1 MGHGT
6 KSCRAGKSIF
16 YFGFW
21 VLACGLSLFLFPGFC
36 LGLVGMHLPDT
47 VVVRLFGMVLLYL
60 AVYYFVAGR
69 HPEFRPLYKVTV
81 YTRSSALVIV
91 ALLAL
96 LGMAD
101 PKIIGFVVVDALGAV
116 WTGLALRGDAI
127 PRSGQRHSSDG
138 RAGRAV

>member
-1 MGHGT
+1 MT
-6 KSCRAGKSIF
+6 RAGKSIF

-47 VVVRLFGMVLLYL
+47 VVVRVLGMVLLYL

-69 HPEFRPLYKVTV
+69 HPEFRPFYRVTV

-91 ALLAL
+91 ALLAFAK
-96 LGMAD
+96 MAD
-101 PKIIGFVVVDALGAV
+101 PKIVGFVVVDALGAL
-116 WTGLALRGDAI
+116 WTGLALR
-127 PRSGQRHSSDG
+127 RDG
-138 RAGRAV
+138 AEGR